1 MTDEMTDVRVLP
13 DAAPGTVAGSL
24 PPPEPVAD
32 ALRMIDGGEVPSS
45 MIDWLS
51 DAYPVDALRAAQ
63 LWWVRRMPKARWDD
77 HRAST
82 VLRVLEEAV
91 KAVDPK
97 LARKAAS

>member
-1 MTDEMTDVRVLP
+1 MTDGLSDVRVLP

-24 PPPEPVAD
+24 PPPQPVVD

-45 MIDWLS
+45 AVDRLS
-51 DAYPVDALRAAQ
+51 NTHPVDALRAAQ
-63 LWWVRRMPKARWDD
+63 LWWVRRMPKARWND

-91 KAVDPK
+91 KAVEPK
-97 LARKAAS
+97 LGRKTVS